1 MEKKSKSV
9 PDTKHAGSLPTTN
22 SSPIITGRP
31 AVNLLLTQNLQKW
44 PRLYPGPVAGF
55 TAWNVSHFC
64 FQEDEPGC
72 RKAESAHVFGL
83 ARGASIERWLLTD
96 QFTPQLI
103 GKSRWEGGEW
113 GKGGSGIRCK
123 CVISP
128 PSISCFCL
136 CVCVCSV
143 IQCGLTLWDPMDCSM
158 PCSLVRVLSAH
169 GKWPVISV
177 LKLDCVCGL
186 VKTEC
191 DAIGGNLSDM
201 VTQEHPST

>member
-1 MEKKSKSV
+1 MQGLCQQQTVPPLSLGVQQSIYFWHKICRSDPGCTLGLLLVLPPGMSATSVSRRMSQAAEKQ
-9 PDTKHAGSLPTTN
+9 
-22 SSPIITGRP
+22 
-31 AVNLLLTQNLQKW
+31 NLLM
-44 PRLYPGPVAGF
+44 F
-55 TAWNVSHFC
+55 
-64 FQEDEPGC
+64 
-72 RKAESAHVFGL
+72 FGL

-113 GKGGSGIRCK
+113 GKGGSGVRCK